1 MSANPPSPR
10 SALVTAAT
18 AVIIHSLLG
27 LALLCGMLWFVPKY
41 KRLFRE
47 YQMELGYPTKV
58 VIDIADWFGT
68 YWYVL
73 ILVALPILALDGAI
87 VFWCASRN
95 STRVLGGLWIFLW
108 ILVWLLFTGLAALIV
123 WLEYLRLQEA
133 LSR

>member
-18 AVIIHSLLG
+18 AVIVHGSLG
-27 LALLCGMLWFVPKY
+27 LALLCGMLWIVPKY
-41 KRLFRE
+41 KRLFRD
-47 YQMELGYPTKV
+47 YQMELDFFTARIV
-58 VIDIADWFGT
+58 DIADWCSA
-68 YWYVL
+68 YWYVVV
-73 ILVALPILALDGAI
+73 LVAFPVLALDGAI